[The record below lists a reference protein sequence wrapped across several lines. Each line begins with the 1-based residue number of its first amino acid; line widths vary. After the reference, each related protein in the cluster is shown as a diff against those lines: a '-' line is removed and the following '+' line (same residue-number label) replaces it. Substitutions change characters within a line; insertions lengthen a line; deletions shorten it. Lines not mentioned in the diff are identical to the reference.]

1 MQKRLLTRKE
11 LNIIRFTIED
21 MFGLSVYYESPDGE
35 PQKGYILVCANA
47 ETAASVRA
55 WATGHIEVSEGHGV
69 PTETVWLIVKLI
81 EILTHQLTASTVPH
95 V

>member
-35 PQKGYILVCANA
+35 PQKDYILVCANA
-47 ETAASVRA
+47 ETGASVRA
-55 WATGHIEVSEGHGV
+55 WSTGHIEVSEEQGV
-69 PTETVWLIVKLI
+69 PTETVRLIVKLI
-81 EILTHQLTASTVPH
+81 KVLAHQLTASTVPH
-95 V
+95 I

>member
-55 WATGHIEVSEGHGV
+55 WATGHIEVSEGQGV
-69 PTETVWLIVKLI
+69 PTETVRLTVKLI
-81 EILTHQLTASTVPH
+81 KILTRQLTSKKVTQ
-95 V
+95 